1 MACEGNSKQLCGGAG
16 AVQMYLNL
24 LNPWITFGPP
34 FLVTKYKD
42 WKYLQCTQCVSVFSN
57 TGGKIG

>member
-42 WKYLQCTQCVSVFSN
+42 WKYLQCTQCVSAFSCRREE
-57 TGGKIG
+57 G